1 MSFSTEIESEQKQP
15 GSQKELSVPFF
26 LLLITLIT
34 YAPLIR
40 QLGFYWDDWPMLW
53 FELTQGPQG
62 FLQAF
67 TIDRPFLGYFYY
79 LTAILFGSDPLVW
92 QIVTVLSRWLV
103 AWAFWWLLKQLWPG
117 NRYIAIGGAILLT
130 TYSGFKQMPIAYVW
144 GNALIL
150 LFLYVLSY
158 GLMLKAISHAEN
170 GKAGKYWLFTIIGV
184 FCYTYCTLCTEY
196 YTGLD
201 LTRGIIIWIF
211 LLRYLSFQQV
221 PFWGK
226 VKKTAFYWLPYLAV
240 FVAFMFWRV
249 FIFQFPSYQPVLM
262 TNLKNNPLN
271 AVLGLFERIVQDFYT
286 ATWGAWT
293 EFFRFPS
300 SETTRAVSDRLF
312 WLIVLAG
319 FVLIAGYLCTLHRR
333 QKSAPL
339 AAGNAE
345 KWINQALLLS
355 AAAVIFSGLP
365 YVVTSLSPGL
375 EFPYDRWLIVY
386 MFGSVIL
393 LPALIAWFTKSPA
406 KRILLISLFAAM
418 AMGGNLLNAN
428 TFRRDWNN
436 QQDFVDQLLTRIP
449 DFQAPM
455 YLLSDTNPLKFE
467 TDNSLTG
474 MVNLA
479 LAPELTSELLEV
491 SVGFYSTRFKD
502 GIERLESSK
511 PFYQGFRSAMF
522 GAESKDVVVYYY
534 NPPGCLRILD
544 PNQHAVLPI
553 FPEEYYDL
561 ISLSH
566 PGKINSGERDAAFIQ
581 TAVFKSIPEDSWCRN
596 FQKADLARQFED
608 WQTIAAIGD
617 ETLPR
622 FSAGEAS
629 EYIPF
634 IEAYGNLRRWQDMT
648 LLVDKVHAMNHEL
661 DFVLCPIL
669 QKLMAGKMPP
679 DSELFKQV
687 QPSLFQIGCK
697 MSEK

>member
-1 MSFSTEIESEQKQP
+1 MSISPENESEQNQP
-15 GSQKELSVPFF
+15 ASRKEWTIPLF

-103 AWAFWWLLKQLWPG
+103 AWAFWWLLKQLWP
-117 NRYIAIGGAILLT
+117 NRRFIAAGGAILLT

-158 GLMLKAISHAEN
+158 GLMLKAVGHAEN
-170 GKAGKYWLFTIIGV
+170 GGRRKYWLFTLIGV

-211 LLRYLSFQQV
+211 LLRNASFEQA

-226 VKKTAFYWLPYLAV
+226 VKKAGFYWLPYLAV

-249 FIFQFPSYQPVLM
+249 FIFQFPSYQPVLV
-262 TNLKNNPLN
+262 TSLQTSPLN
-271 AVLGLFERIVQDFYT
+271 ATLGLFGRVVQDFYT
-286 ATWGAWT
+286 ATWAAWT

-300 SETTRAVSDRLF
+300 SETISAVSDRLF
-312 WLIVLAG
+312 WLIVMVG
-319 FVLIAGYLCTLHRR
+319 FVLIAGYLCILHRHK
-333 QKSAPL
+333 KSPSSS
-339 AAGNAE
+339 NDSE
-345 KWINQALLLS
+345 KWIGQALLLG
-355 AAAVIFSGLP
+355 AAAVVFSGLP

-375 EFPYDRWLIVY
+375 VFPYDRWLIVY
-386 MFGSVIL
+386 MFGSVL
-393 LPALIAWFTKSPA
+393 LLAALIAWFTKSAA

-436 QQDFVDQLLTRIP
+436 QQSFVDQLLTRIP

-455 YLLSDTNPLKFE
+455 YLLSDTNPLKYE

-479 LAPELTSELLEV
+479 LAHESTSEQLPV

-502 GIERLESSK
+502 GMERLQSPE

-522 GAESKDVVVYYY
+522 GAESKDIVVYYY

-544 PNQHAVLPI
+544 PNLHGELPI
-553 FPEEYYDL
+553 FPDEYYDL

-566 PGKINSGERDAAFIQ
+566 PEKIMDGEREAAFIQ
-581 TAVFKSIPEDSWCRN
+581 TAVFKSVPEDSWCRS
-596 FQKADLARQFED
+596 FQKADLARQSED

-634 IEAYGNLRRWQDMT
+634 IEAYAQLERWQDVT
-648 LLVDKVHAMNHEL
+648 PLIDQVHAMNREL
-661 DFVLCPIL
+661 DSVLCPIL
-669 QKLMAGKMPP
+669 QQILADKMPA
-679 DSELFKQV
+679 DSALFGHV
-687 QPSLFQIGCK
+687 QASLFQIGCK
-697 MSEK
+697 MSE

>member
-1 MSFSTEIESEQKQP
+1 MSIPPKIESEQNQP
-15 GSQKELSVPFF
+15 ANRKERTIPLF

-103 AWAFWWLLKQLWPG
+103 AWAFWWLLKQLWP
-117 NRYIAIGGAILLT
+117 NRNFIAAGGAILLT

-158 GLMLKAISHAEN
+158 GLMLKAIGHAEN
-170 GKAGKYWLFTIIGV
+170 GRRGKYWLFTLIGV

-211 LLRYLSFQQV
+211 LLRNTGFEQA

-226 VKKTAFYWLPYLAV
+226 VKKAGGYWLPYLIV
-240 FVAFMFWRV
+240 FAAFMFWRV
-249 FIFQFPSYQPVLM
+249 FIFQFPSYQPVLV
-262 TNLKNNPLN
+262 TNLQSNPLS
-271 AVLGLFERIVQDFYT
+271 AMIGLFGRVVQDFYT
-286 ATWGAWT
+286 ATWAAWT

-300 SETTRAVSDRLF
+300 SETISAVSDRLF
-312 WLIVLAG
+312 WLIVMVG
-319 FVLIAGYLCTLHRR
+319 FVLIAGYLCILHRHK
-333 QKSAPL
+333 KSPSSS
-339 AAGNAE
+339 NDSE
-345 KWINQALLLS
+345 KWIGQALLLG
-355 AAAVIFSGLP
+355 AAAVVFSGLP

-375 EFPYDRWLIVY
+375 VFPYDRWLIVY
-386 MFGSVIL
+386 MFGSVL
-393 LPALIAWFTKSPA
+393 LLAALIAWFTKSAA

-436 QQDFVDQLLTRIP
+436 QQSFVDQLLTRIP

-455 YLLSDTNPLKFE
+455 YLLSDTNPLKYE

-479 LAPELTSELLEV
+479 LAHESTSEQLPV

-502 GIERLESSK
+502 GMERLQSPE

-522 GAESKDVVVYYY
+522 GAESKDIVVYYY

-544 PNQHAVLPI
+544 PNLHGELPI
-553 FPEEYYDL
+553 FPDEYYDL

-566 PGKINSGERDAAFIQ
+566 PEKIVDGEREAAFIQ
-581 TAVFKSIPEDSWCRN
+581 TAVFKSVPEDSWCRS
-596 FQKADLARQFED
+596 FQKADLARQSED

-634 IEAYGNLRRWQDMT
+634 IEAYAQLERWQDVT
-648 LLVDKVHAMNHEL
+648 PLIDQVHAMNRGL
-661 DFVLCPIL
+661 DSVLCSIL
-669 QKLMAGKMPP
+669 QQILADKMPA
-679 DSELFKQV
+679 DSALFGQV
-687 QPSLFQIGCK
+687 QTSLFQIGCK
-697 MSEK
+697 MSKE